1 MLENTNNFKYLKIY
15 TFIFLLVGI
24 DQLLKIW
31 VKLNMHV
38 YQKITLLPN
47 ILEFRFIENEGMAM
61 GIKYGGEFGRVN
73 LTCTRIIIVFIS
85 IFLIRFAVKN
95 KIHKKLI
102 IAFLFLFA
110 GLIGNV
116 LDNIF
121 YGAFFSESIPFYYS
135 PAYILPKIEPTNLFF
150 GKVVDMLY
158 IPFLQKLFLPTW
170 LPFFGGKH
178 INIFNYVFN
187 IADLLSSIG
196 LLLFL
201 YNRNILLKTIYKIKN
216 NFVK

>member
-1 MLENTNNFKYLKIY
+1 MLDKNYTYFKIY
-15 TFIFLLVGI
+15 AFIFLLVGI

-31 VKLNMHV
+31 VKLHLYI
-38 YQKITLLPN
+38 YQKIIIIPTLIEL
-47 ILEFRFIENEGMAM
+47 RFIENEGMAM

-73 LTCTRIIIVFIS
+73 LTCTRIIIAIIS
-85 IFLIRFAVKN
+85 VFLIRFAVKN

-102 IAFLFLFA
+102 FAYLFLFA

-121 YGAFFSESIPFYYS
+121 YGAIFSESIPFTNL
-135 PAYILPKIEPTNLFF
+135 PAYILPHFETPKLFF

-158 IPFLQKLFLPTW
+158 IPFLQKIYLPTW
-170 LPFFGGKH
+170 IPFLGGKH
-178 INIFNYVFN
+178 LNIFNYIFN

-196 LLLFL
+196 LLFFL
-201 YNRNILLKTIYKIKN
+201 YNRKILLKTIYKIKN
-216 NFVK
+216 NFV